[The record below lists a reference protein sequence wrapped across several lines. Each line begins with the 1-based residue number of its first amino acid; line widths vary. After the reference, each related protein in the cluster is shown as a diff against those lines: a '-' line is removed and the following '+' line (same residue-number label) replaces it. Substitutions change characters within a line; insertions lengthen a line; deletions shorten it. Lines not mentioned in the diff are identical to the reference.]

1 MIKSVSAGKFD
12 LGKAKATYAD
22 EDGNY
27 HTIESN
33 APMIEVLAPL
43 ITPEIPSEEKKI
55 PGFEIAFALAAI
67 FAIARMRG
75 RRRK

>member
-1 MIKSVSAGKFD
+1 MLPVEAEAHSREG
-12 LGKAKATYAD
+12 G
-22 EDGNY
+22 
-27 HTIESN
+27 HHR
-33 APMIEVLAPL
+33 

-67 FAIARMRG
+67 FAVARMRG

>member
-1 MIKSVSAGKFD
+1 M
-12 LGKAKATYAD
+12 AKPESERYM
-22 EDGNY
+22 
-27 HTIESN
+27 HTLQPTMLPVEAEAHSR
-33 APMIEVLAPL
+33 EGGHHR

-67 FAIARMRG
+67 FAVARMRG

>member
-22 EDGNY
+22 EEGNY
-27 HTIESN
+27 HTVESN
-33 APMIEVLAPL
+33 ALMIEVLAPL

-67 FAIARMRG
+67 FAVARMRG